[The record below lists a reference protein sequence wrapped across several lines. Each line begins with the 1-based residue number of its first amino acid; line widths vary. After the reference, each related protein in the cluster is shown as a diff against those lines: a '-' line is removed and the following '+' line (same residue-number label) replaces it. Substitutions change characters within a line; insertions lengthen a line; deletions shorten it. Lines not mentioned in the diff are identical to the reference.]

1 MNRTKKRN
9 IIIGI
14 LCTVLLLM
22 VVGYAAFQSALKIN
36 GTTTISSNWN
46 IAVTQ
51 ITSTTLSGDATNA
64 EEPTGVGT
72 LTATFKTNLV
82 SPGDSM
88 KYDITVTN
96 SGTLPAKLEKLTVS
110 KPNNDMITF
119 ETSGIEEGSTLTAGG
134 TATLTIKVTYKDIA
148 EGQSQPES
156 TEGSL
161 NITLDYVQDEGS
173 SGPIIGPA
181 GDDDSPKTV
190 YAYHTDAKTI
200 GVSVLTETEYK
211 TDYTQI
217 EGYNEAT
224 RPWFFKYD
232 IDESGLIQN
241 AYVCQKYSFIEQ
253 PLCLQ
258 GASYNYYND
267 NKDLLESLQPTF
279 ESNGGNCSS
288 STNSFNSSTFC
299 INNGLRVSATSDG
312 AANANYPT
320 SDSNPGCFIDKYGKN
335 IKCIE

>member
-1 MNRTKKRN
+1 MNQVQKKYV
-9 IIIGI
+9 I
-14 LCTVLLLM
+14 LGSLCALILTLA
-22 VVGYAAFQSALKIN
+22 VGYAAFQSILKIN

-46 IAVTQ
+46 IAITQ

-161 NITLDYVQDEGS
+161 NVTLDYVQNDGS
-173 SGPIIGPA
+173 AIGPS
-181 GDDDSPKTV
+181 GDDNQLTTV
-190 YAYHTDAKTI
+190 YAYHTDEKII
-200 GVSVLTETEYK
+200 GTSALSESEYK
-211 TDYTQI
+211 TNYAELPSYI
-217 EGYNEAT
+217 SGNK
-224 RPWFFKYD
+224 WFFKYD
-232 IDESGLIQN
+232 IDESGVIKN

-253 PLCLQ
+253 PVCIQGHQDSEGNTYFNANKTLLQ
-258 GASYNYYND
+258 
-267 NKDLLESLQPTF
+267 SLQSTF
-279 ESNGGNCSS
+279 ESNGANCEIGDLAATCGAENLLIDANPSGE
-288 STNSFNSSTFC
+288 TNAIQAEDFYYCAVFD
-299 INNGLRVSATSDG
+299 GKTSC
-312 AANANYPT
+312 Y
-320 SDSNPGCFIDKYGKN
+320 
-335 IKCIE
+335 E